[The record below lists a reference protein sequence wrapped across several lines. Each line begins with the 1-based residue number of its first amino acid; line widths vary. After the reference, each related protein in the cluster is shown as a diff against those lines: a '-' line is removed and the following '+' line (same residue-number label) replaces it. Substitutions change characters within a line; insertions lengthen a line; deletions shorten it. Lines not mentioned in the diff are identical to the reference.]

1 MARGVAEERL
11 ASIRLCCWQCWYLLT
26 GPTGLPSGDD
36 RDCCSL
42 FFHWEN
48 QCGAPQYN
56 RQRQN
61 NGAAGILQCDLS
73 PLLLR
78 DFPETFLFLFEC

>member
-1 MARGVAEERL
+1 MNTISLTYAYTLPRGIRREGAGERL
-11 ASIRLCCWQCWYLLT
+11 ASIRLCCCQCWYPLT

-48 QCGAPQYN
+48 QCGAPSITGN
-56 RQRQN
+56 DRITVRQVY
-61 NGAAGILQCDLS
+61 S
-73 PLLLR
+73 SM
-78 DFPETFLFLFEC
+78 